1 MHNPNLETE
10 LAALIE
16 SLPTRSEI
24 YLPTSKISLPDQLY
38 GLQRVKS
45 VYEIGLDEI
54 YRPALLAL
62 REKYAGTKRAF
73 IIGNGP
79 SLNDTDL
86 SLLKDEV
93 TFCVNGFFLKMPEL
107 GWEPTFYMVEDHLV
121 AEDRAEA
128 INALTGPLK
137 LFPAYLAYCIDP
149 GEDVVFFNHR
159 PRKSYPRGFDFTSD
173 AASITYTGC
182 TVTFT
187 AMQLAH
193 WLGFEEIYLIGVDA
207 SYSIPEDVEQSDQ
220 YGVGVLDMG
229 SDDPNHFHPDYFGK
243 GYRWHDP
250 QVDKMLEA
258 YSEARNYADAAGR
271 PIYNATVGGELE
283 VFQRVDFKGL
293 FPVETAPVVY
303 PRVAVIDMTP
313 LGGGTAT
320 GNLKA
325 DLFAGWPAGRVL
337 SVSSNNTH
345 DWQLHYFGPDGDQ
358 GCGVLKGEEE
368 AVEAINAFDPDVI
381 LYRPVPEK
389 QSFHQ
394 HVMRLGGQGFPT
406 VIWVMDDWIRRLE
419 KQDPAAAS
427 EWSDGIR
434 NAIESAAACLSISRS
449 MADEFKDRYSVDFV
463 PVANGVR
470 PGDWPEDDFPREDR
484 DGLLIRYAGGLASDM
499 SLRSLVHLAAAVEA
513 SPEAGM
519 RLEINTREH
528 WFAKHH
534 KEFEGFSSTRLTAH
548 PLSDSEYRRWLSQAD
563 VVVIAY
569 NFSEETV
576 AYTRYSRANKLPECL
591 ASGAI
596 SLAIGPR
603 EIATIEEFIETGY
616 GVHVA
621 DDGPLAIEQALE
633 TILRDR
639 DSLREQAKK
648 ARAYAFEALSLAT
661 QQEKFRSVLSS
672 VARKPSIQRP
682 ELASHAF
689 QPFLK
694 ATEPHQSADRPEYG
708 PAMPVLNPAKRT
720 HRLLASFRRV
730 LRFYKSG
737 AGLLAL
743 LTFTAAIFPAVFPT
757 VEVSKWA
764 PAASVLFLLV
774 LIGHVCSLIVDALS
788 GRRQ

>member
-1 MHNPNLETE
+1 MHNPDLKSE

-16 SLPTRSEI
+16 SLPIRSEI
-24 YLPTSKISLPDQLY
+24 YLPTSKISLPDQLD

-45 VYEIGLDEI
+45 VYEAGLDET

-107 GWEPTFYMVEDHLV
+107 GWEPTFYLVEDHLV

-128 INALTGPLK
+128 INALTGPIK

-149 GEDVVFFNHR
+149 AEDVVFFNHR
-159 PRKSYPRGFDFTSD
+159 PRKSYPLGFDFTSD

-258 YSEARNYADAAGR
+258 YSEARSYADAAGR

-293 FPVETAPVVY
+293 FPAETSPVVY

-325 DLFAGWPAGRVL
+325 DLFSGWPRGRVL
-337 SVSSNNTH
+337 TVSSDNTH
-345 DWQLHYFGPDGDQ
+345 DWELDYFGCDGDQ
-358 GCGVLKGEEE
+358 GYGALKGEDE
-368 AVEAINAFDPDVI
+368 AVEAIRVFDPDVI

-389 QSFHQ
+389 QGLHQ
-394 HVMRLGGQGFPT
+394 LAMRLADQGFPM
-406 VIWVMDDWIRRLE
+406 VIWVMDDWVRRLE
-419 KQDPAAAS
+419 KQDPAAAA
-427 EWSDGIR
+427 EWSAGLGK
-434 NAIESAAACLSISRS
+434 AIANAAACLSISRS
-449 MADEFKDRYSVDFV
+449 MSDEFADRYGVDFI

-470 PGDWPEDDFPREDR
+470 SEDWPEDDLPCEARG
-484 DGLLIRYAGGLASDM
+484 GLLIRYAGGLASDM
-499 SLRSLVHLAAAVEA
+499 SLQSLIHLAAAVEA
-513 SPEAGM
+513 SPEAGI

-528 WFAKHH
+528 WFARCH
-534 KEFEGFSSTRLTAH
+534 KEFEGFSCTRLTAH
-548 PLSDSEYRRWLSQAD
+548 PFSDADYRTWLSQAD

-569 NFSEETV
+569 NFSEETIG
-576 AYTRYSRANKLPECL
+576 YTRYSRANKLPECL

-621 DDGPLAIEQALE
+621 DEGQEAIEQALE
-633 TILRDR
+633 TILRDL
-639 DSLREQAKK
+639 DSLREQAKN
-648 ARAYAFEALSLAT
+648 ARSFAFEALSLKT
-661 QQEKFRSVLSS
+661 QQKKFRSVLSS
-672 VARKPSIQRP
+672 VARKPSSQSP
-682 ELASHAF
+682 KLASHDF

-694 ATEPHQSADRPEYG
+694 HLHAYRSEHGQTRPALNSAS
-708 PAMPVLNPAKRT
+708 RT
-720 HRLLASFRRV
+720 LRLRASVRRV

-743 LTFTAAIFPAVFPT
+743 LAFTAAIFPALYPT
-757 VEVSKWA
+757 AEVSRWA
-764 PAASVLFLLV
+764 PVASVLFLLV
-774 LIGHVCSLIVDALS
+774 LIGHVCSLLVDALG
-788 GRRQ
+788 GRRP